1 MSSQEIKFSLQVGQR
16 PVDDQADEDD
26 PSEERTVC
34 QKFVFKNNFNF
45 FNL

>member
-1 MSSQEIKFSLQVGQR
+1 MRSPEIKFSLQVGQR

-34 QKFVFKNNFNF
+34 FIFFFNF
-45 FNL
+45 YSF